1 MRSGAQ
7 GRGQGWGLGGGRSQ
21 AAVGEDVARGLG
33 KARPIL
39 TPDPLTDIQT
49 MKKLWFPLYNVFPIV
64 VGTLT
69 GVSAGSSAAC

>member
-1 MRSGAQ
+1 M
-7 GRGQGWGLGGGRSQ
+7 
-21 AAVGEDVARGLG
+21 GEDVARGLG